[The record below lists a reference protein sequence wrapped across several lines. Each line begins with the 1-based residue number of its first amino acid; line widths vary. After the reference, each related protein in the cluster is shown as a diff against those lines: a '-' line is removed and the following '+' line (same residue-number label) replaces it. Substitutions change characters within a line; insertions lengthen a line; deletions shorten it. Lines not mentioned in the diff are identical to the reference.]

1 MKRASPVVLQRQA
14 GPNMYNE
21 MNEEMM
27 FPVGPSSSG
36 SNERNLT
43 PLSRH
48 HRVDEGS

>member
-1 MKRASPVVLQRQA
+1 MEKGESN
-14 GPNMYNE
+14 NMYNE

-27 FPVGPSSSG
+27 FPVGPSSTG

>member
-1 MKRASPVVLQRQA
+1 MKRSSPVVLQRQGGA
-14 GPNMYNE
+14 MYNE
-21 MNEEMM
+21 MSEEMM
-27 FPVGPSSSG
+27 FPVGPSSTG

>member
-1 MKRASPVVLQRQA
+1 MKRASPVVLQRQV
-14 GPNMYNE
+14 GPMYSE
-21 MNEEMM
+21 MNDEIM
-27 FPVGPSSSG
+27 FPVGPLSTG